1 MRTPSHS
8 AGERES
14 LVSRH
19 QQFNFRS
26 GENIM
31 RRYVIERD
39 IPEVGSLSTDQLNE
53 VRAASNTALME
64 SGPGIQWVQSLLT
77 SDRIYCHYLA
87 ENEEIVRDHARRAGL
102 PCNKVSEVQSI
113 VDPLIASRQRA

>member
-1 MRTPSHS
+1 
-8 AGERES
+8 
-14 LVSRH
+14 
-19 QQFNFRS
+19 
-26 GENIM
+26 M

-53 VRAASNTALME
+53 VRATSNTALME

-77 SDRIYCHYLA
+77 SDRVYCHYLA